1 MSPTLSPLPL
11 ILAFALGCLVTAVWT
26 SAVARWQRGR
36 GLIRRPG
43 VVEFENEERMWKA
56 KGDRARGCREM
67 LRSVLG
73 FGLVGML
80 TFVLGLLFR
89 AVV

>member
-1 MSPTLSPLPL
+1 MRPTFASSAGLNASVPRSWRLRL
-11 ILAFALGCLVTAVWT
+11 VVILV
-26 SAVARWQRGR
+26 
-36 GLIRRPG
+36 
-43 VVEFENEERMWKA
+43 RMWLLFA
-56 KGDRARGCREM
+56 C